1 MWKVCDELLEPY
13 NVGRKYFPIF
23 CQCQIMKWAGIN
35 YEGADTPRSN
45 QKKHPRS
52 KCFEVMNSSS
62 MQRNRPLGWKSL
74 FLIKFNV
81 RHFFCISWETESN
94 FQTLGSAL
102 NEVTRLGPSLKWV
115 LWHYSSPAIPK
126 PQRIIGRWPK
136 KLVWIELKNWIK
148 GKKRRYCLGT
158 KT

>member
-81 RHFFCISWETESN
+81 RHFFLYLMRNRIKLSN
-94 FQTLGSAL
+94 FR
-102 NEVTRLGPSLKWV
+102 VSLKWGNTPRAQFEKGLV
-115 LWHYSSPAIPK
+115 TLLK
-126 PQRIIGRWPK
+126 PCHTKASEDYRKVTK
-136 KLVWIELKNWIK
+136 KTCLNWTEELN
-148 GKKRRYCLGT
+148 
-158 KT
+158 